1 MGNVL
6 ERHHKYQRND
16 ELQESMRKKCFW
28 SLSNGEDIIKLH
40 TLKEKLNFELGEP
53 IYNYL
58 SDNESVQVNLEEFC
72 KKGLPLL
79 GNSTDIYIKII
90 QPFEKLL
97 EICFDCANVKTTDKD
112 AEFIKAFIKNMKSDG
127 DDVESIA
134 RRKNLV
140 CPGLFFS
147 IQSRIFDIFYDRKH
161 IDYDF
166 SSNVLTPAQMYI
178 LYGMLPV
185 TIYFCRSKTKPD
197 GFSGKEW
204 DLLWTANNPKEITPD
219 IFQKQVFNFEGP
231 TVTIIKTKDDEI
243 FAIANDQKW
252 INSRNKIGGNYSSF
266 IKILPEIRRFDGGD
280 MLYCNFAYD
289 SNIEGIMWG
298 AEFLVQNDMRNVKNI
313 EVWGCGI
320 PMKFDQRELDELQ
333 RQSMGEKK
341 SEEPRVP
348 RTKGEFNAKP
358 SGGDEWDVDK
368 QLLEMAGFEFDRHR
382 RAGPIRPPDADD
394 D

>member
-28 SLSNGEDIIKLH
+28 SLSNGDDIIKLH
-40 TLKEKLNFELGEP
+40 TLKQKLNYNLAEP

-58 SDNESVQVNLEEFC
+58 SENETVQVNLEEFC

-97 EICFDCANVKTTDKD
+97 ETCFECANVKATPEDED
-112 AEFIKAFIKNMKSDG
+112 FIKAFIENM
-127 DDVESIA
+127 
-134 RRKNLV
+134 
-140 CPGLFFS
+140 
-147 IQSRIFDIFYDRKH
+147 

-178 LYGMLPV
+178 VYGMLPV
-185 TIYFCRSKTKPD
+185 TVYFCRSKSKPEN
-197 GFSGKEW
+197 FTGKEW
-204 DLLWTANNPKEITPD
+204 ELLWNSNNSKEITPD
-219 IFQKQVFNFEGP
+219 IFQKHVFDYDGP
-231 TVTIIKTKDDEI
+231 TVTIIRTKDDEV
-243 FAIANDQKW
+243 FALANDEKW
-252 INSRNKIGGNYSSF
+252 INSRKKIGGNYSSF
-266 IKILPEIRRFDGGD
+266 IKILPKIQRFDGGE
-280 MLYCNFAYD
+280 MLYCNFAFD
-289 SNIEGIMWG
+289 SNVEGIMWG
-298 AEFLVQNDMRNVKNI
+298 SEFLVQNDMRNVKNI

-320 PMKFDQRELDELQ
+320 PQKFDPHELDELQ
-333 RQSMGEKK
+333 RQSILEEKK
-341 SEEPRVP
+341 SSEPRVQ

-358 SGGDEWDVDK
+358 NGGDEWDVDK

-382 RAGPIRPPDADD
+382 RAGPVRPPDEDK
-394 D
+394 

>member
-6 ERHHKYQRND
+6 ERQYKYQRND

-28 SLSNGEDIIKLH
+28 SLSKGEDIIKLH

-97 EICFDCANVKTTDKD
+97 EICFDCANVKTTDED
-112 AEFIKAFIKNMKSDG
+112 AEFIKAFIKNM
-127 DDVESIA
+127 
-134 RRKNLV
+134 
-140 CPGLFFS
+140 
-147 IQSRIFDIFYDRKH
+147 

-178 LYGMLPV
+178 LYGMLP
-185 TIYFCRSKTKPD
+185 KPD
-197 GFSGKEW
+197 DFSGKEW

-219 IFQKQVFNFEGP
+219 IFQKRVFNFEGP
-231 TVTIIKTKDDEI
+231 TVTIIKTKNDEI

-320 PMKFDQRELDELQ
+320 PMKFDQRELDEIQ

-341 SEEPRVP
+341 SEGPRVS

-382 RAGPIRPPDADD
+382 RAGPVRPPDAEDD
-394 D
+394 